1 MAVKLNI
8 KNGVVDLAMGAG
20 GKAMHHLIEQM
31 IKKSFDSQ
39 YLAQAEDQAVL
50 PQINGKIAMTTD
62 SYVIT
67 PYFFRGGNIGSL
79 AIHGTVNDLV
89 VGGAKPLYI
98 SVGLILEEGLPLK
111 DLKIILDSMAE
122 AAKKANVQ
130 IVTGDTKVV
139 EKGKG
144 DGIFIN
150 TTGVGVIRDNFVT
163 RDALEDGDEIIINGS
178 LGDHGVSVMSQRA
191 GLDFECQIVSDATSL
206 DGLVDSIY
214 ENNCQVKNMRD
225 PTRGG
230 VGATLNEWANQHNVA
245 IEIDEEKLPI
255 SREVQSACELLG
267 LDPLYIANEGK
278 VLIACKPSQT
288 QKVLDCLRGHPLG
301 ENAQV
306 IATVRK
312 SEQPQVFMKTTF
324 GGKRRVDWLSG
335 EQLPRIC

>member
-1 MAVKLNI
+1 
-8 KNGVVDLAMGAG
+8 
-20 GKAMHHLIEQM
+20 
-31 IKKSFDSQ
+31 
-39 YLAQAEDQAVL
+39 
-50 PQINGKIAMTTD
+50 
-62 SYVIT
+62 
-67 PYFFRGGNIGSL
+67 
-79 AIHGTVNDLV
+79 
-89 VGGAKPLYI
+89 
-98 SVGLILEEGLPLK
+98 
-111 DLKIILDSMAE
+111 MAE

-163 RDALEDGDEIIINGS
+163 RDALEDGDEIIINGT
-178 LGDHGVSVMSQRA
+178 LGDHGVAVMSQRA
-191 GLDFECQIVSDATSL
+191 GLDFECQIISDAASL

-214 ENNCQVKNMRD
+214 ENSCQVKNMRD

-230 VGATLNEWANQHNVA
+230 VGATLNEWANQHNIA
-245 IEIDEEKLPI
+245 IEIDEANLPV

-278 VLIACKPSQT
+278 VLIACEPSQT
-288 QKVLDCLRGHPLG
+288 EKVLDCLRGHPLG